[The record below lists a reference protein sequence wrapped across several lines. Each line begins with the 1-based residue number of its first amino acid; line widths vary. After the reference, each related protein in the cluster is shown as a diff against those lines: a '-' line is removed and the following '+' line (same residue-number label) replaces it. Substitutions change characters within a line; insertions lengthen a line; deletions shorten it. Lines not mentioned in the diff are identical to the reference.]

1 MPLDVGETFSVFRII
16 RPLNSGPTG
25 DVYLAQHPR
34 RAGRDALVVLSTER
48 SADPEYRERF
58 CREADVAAALWHPS
72 IARVHGRGEH
82 DDRLWLSTDFVDGV
96 DLAGL
101 LARRYPNGLPR
112 EQVFPM
118 VIAVAGAL
126 DYAHKHGL
134 LHRRVGPANII
145 VADVEGDAEP
155 AAVLTD
161 LGMARDTPVVDEPG
175 YAAPEQLM
183 GEDVDGRAD
192 QYALAC
198 TAYHLLTG
206 TQLFAHPNPAV
217 MVSRHVNSKPPA
229 LADIRP
235 ELAHLDPALSKAL
248 AKNPEDRFV
257 SCGAFAHAL
266 ADETP
271 VPALTL
277 APAPEAPAPT
287 TGFRWPEKP
296 GWVPVAATAAAVGV
310 VAAVGMWQLWPS
322 ADAAAS
328 EQSSSTPSTA
338 PASAETVAA
347 TPAPNSPIFDGL
359 YRLDY
364 DNPHATLNGNPWPA
378 AGNQTASYWWAFRS
392 TCKPSGCV
400 ATSTRMDSSNHA
412 VPFVE
417 GGGMTAVF
425 RFIDNSWQGEP
436 GRGSLPCEAPNVMQV
451 QAMDTALALTPQPDG
466 VLAGAQTTTIQS
478 NECGLQGAV
487 ISVPVRA
494 TRLEGVPPGDP
505 VADPA
510 AVPDPLPPVPQL
522 PPPPPG
528 PPVPAPP
535 LPPPPLLPPPPPP
548 PPAPAIDAIVPNPI
562 PPAAPPPPPPAPA

>member
-1 MPLDVGETFSVFRII
+1 MPLDVGETFSVFRIV
-16 RPLNSGPTG
+16 RPLSSGRAG

-34 RAGRDALVVLSTER
+34 RPGPDALKVLSKER
-48 SADPEYRERF
+48 SADPERRARF
-58 CREADVAAALWHPS
+58 CREADVAATLWHPS

-82 DDRLWLSTDFVDGV
+82 DGQLWISMDFVDGV

-101 LARRYPNGLPR
+101 LEQRYPNGLPR
-112 EQVFPM
+112 EQVFRM
-118 VIAVAGAL
+118 VLAVAGAL

-134 LHRRVGPANII
+134 PHRDVRPANII

-155 AAVLTD
+155 RVVLAD
-161 LGMARDTPVVDEPG
+161 LGIARDMPAVDKPG

-217 MVSRHVNSKPPA
+217 VVSRHVNSKPPA
-229 LADIRP
+229 LADTRP
-235 ELAHLDPALSKAL
+235 ELADLDPALAKAL
-248 AKNPEDRFV
+248 AKSPADRFL

-277 APAPEAPAPT
+277 VPTPGAPVPT

-296 GWVPVAATAAAVGV
+296 GWVPVAAMAAVGV
-310 VAAVGMWQLWPS
+310 IAGIGMWQLWPS

-328 EQSSSTPSTA
+328 EQSSSAPSTA
-338 PASAETVAA
+338 TASAANAAA
-347 TPAPNSPIFDGL
+347 TPAPGGPVFDGL

-364 DNPHATLNGNPWPA
+364 DNLAASLNGNPWPA
-378 AGNQTASYWWAFRS
+378 AGNQIASYWWAFRS

-412 VPFVE
+412 VPFIE

-425 RFIDNSWQGEP
+425 RFVNDSWQGDP
-436 GRGSLPCEAPNVMQV
+436 ARGSLPCEAPNVMQA

-466 VLAGAQTTTIQS
+466 ALAGVQTTTIQS

-487 ISVPVRA
+487 ITVPVRA
-494 TRLEGVPPGDP
+494 TWLEGVPPGSP
-505 VADPA
+505 IADPA
-510 AVPDPLPPVPQL
+510 AVPDPLPPAPQL
-522 PPPPPG
+522 PVLVG

-535 LPPPPLLPPPPPP
+535 PPPADPMLPP
-548 PPAPAIDAIVPNPI
+548 PPAPPVPAPPPIGTIMPNPI
-562 PPAAPPPPPPAPA
+562 PDVAPPS

>member
-16 RPLNSGPTG
+16 RPLSSGWTG

-34 RAGRDALVVLSTER
+34 RPRLDALKVLSEDR

-58 CREADVAAALWHPS
+58 CREADAAATLWHPN
-72 IARVHGRGEH
+72 IARVHGCGEH
-82 DDRLWLSTDFVDGV
+82 DGQLWMAVDFVDGV

-101 LARRYPNGLPR
+101 LEQRYPNGLPR
-112 EQVFPM
+112 EQVFRM

-134 LHRRVGPANII
+134 LHRDVRPANII
-145 VADVEGDAEP
+145 VADVEDEAELR
-155 AAVLTD
+155 AVLAD
-161 LGMARDTPVVDEPG
+161 LGIARDTPAVDKPE

-183 GEDVDGRAD
+183 GEGVDGRAD

-217 MVSRHVNSKPPA
+217 VVSRHVNSKPPA
-229 LADIRP
+229 LADVRP
-235 ELAHLDPALSKAL
+235 ELADLDPALAKAL
-248 AKNPEDRFV
+248 AKNPADRFV

-271 VPALTL
+271 VPALTSVQTPA
-277 APAPEAPAPT
+277 APVPT
-287 TGFRWPEKP
+287 PGFRLPGKP
-296 GWVPVAATAAAVGV
+296 GWVPVAAMAAVAV
-310 VAAVGMWQLWPS
+310 IVSVGMWQLRPS
-322 ADAAAS
+322 AEAAAS
-328 EQSSSTPSTA
+328 EQPSPVPSTA
-338 PASAETVAA
+338 TASATNAA
-347 TPAPNSPIFDGL
+347 VPSPDGPVIDGL

-364 DNPHATLNGNPWPA
+364 DNPGATLNGNPWPA
-378 AGNQTASYWWAFRS
+378 AGNQIASYWWAFRS

-412 VPFVE
+412 VPFIE

-425 RFIDNSWQGEP
+425 RFINDSWQGDP
-436 GRGSLPCEAPNVMQV
+436 ARGSLPCEAPNVMQA
-451 QAMDTALALTPQPDG
+451 QAMDTALALAPQPDG

-487 ISVPVRA
+487 ITVPVRA
-494 TRLEGVPPGDP
+494 TRLEGVPPGSP

-510 AVPDPLPPVPQL
+510 AVPDPLPPAPQL
-522 PPPPPG
+522 PPPVPVGPPLPLPPG
-528 PPVPAPP
+528 PPPLAPPPAPP
-535 LPPPPLLPPPPPP
+535 LPAPPSIGPIL
-548 PPAPAIDAIVPNPI
+548 PNPI
-562 PPAAPPPPPPAPA
+562 PPAAPPP